1 MHACMYVYTYIYIY
15 PKRQGDLEDEH
26 GVLVREAQTH
36 NESAGTGDTGIE
48 GAHVPHC
55 QVQQDAH
62 LHT

>member
-1 MHACMYVYTYIYIY
+1 VCVY

-26 GVLVREAQTH
+26 GVLVRESQTH
-36 NESAGTGDTGIE
+36 NESAGAGDASIE

-62 LHT
+62 LHKKFVFESF